1 MKYVKFIR
9 LNVFIIKIVVEKIII
24 NKKKFYN

>member
-9 LNVFIIKIVVEKIII
+9 LNVPITKIAAEKTIT
-24 NKKKFYN
+24 NKKKSYN